1 MANPLTYQDM
11 TAREPQI
18 RRGANPQPSRAINPL
33 AATPAPASPQ
43 SASSGPGVLDYINR
57 GDPVKDIARGLGEKM
72 LGVGRALSATADQAR
87 APNTWDD
94 SGTKLQYPSQPLVSS
109 ASAPVP
115 TPQKP
120 AAPSVAPESASHS
133 NEPNAPANPLASAAT
148 QQPQR
153 QAVERLP
160 SPEGNTEIGATSTT
174 NPNVTQT
181 SGVEDSM
188 RQLANIRA
196 LSGPERSSDVVTM
209 KWDDGERQRNADFNN
224 FVTRS
229 NMERSLREAQVTN
242 NPRAVASIGE
252 ALTRFNAG
260 ADRPAELEAE
270 RANRLRVAQQQGE
283 NMLSAEGM
291 RGQNALAA
299 EALRG
304 RNQTAIA
311 DMQGQNQ
318 RGIVEA
324 QGQNALAVARANK
337 EMNPL
342 DQQLKEFSLSD
353 AQTRANLRQRLMSA
367 SPEDQRAIAQ
377 QIAALDGRLQDR
389 GDSEAL
395 KARAGLVGDLAK
407 AYNGPM
413 GAPMGADKQPIPF
426 EQFAA
431 PALQAAFGGGQQAR
445 QAPQAPESAVAYLR
459 ANPKMA
465 AQFDA
470 KYGPGASA
478 AYLGGR

>member
-18 RRGANPQPSRAINPL
+18 RRGANPQPVRAINPL
-33 AATPAPASPQ
+33 AATPATASPQ

-57 GDPVKDIARGLGEKM
+57 GDPVKDIARGLGEQI

-94 SGTKLQYPSQPLVSS
+94 SGTKLQYPSQPLVSA

-120 AAPSVAPESASHS
+120 AAPSVAPESASYS

-160 SPEGNTEIGATSTT
+160 SPGGNTEIGATSTA
-174 NPNVTQT
+174 NQNVTQT
-181 SGVEDSM
+181 SGTEDSL
-188 RQLANIRA
+188 RQLANIQA
-196 LSGPERSSDVVTM
+196 MYPERSNDVVTM

-229 NMERSLREAQVTN
+229 NMERSLRDAQVAN
-242 NPRAVASIGE
+242 NPRAVASMGE

-270 RANRLRVAQQQGE
+270 RANRVRIAQQQGE

-324 QGQNALAVARANK
+324 QGQNALAVARASK

-342 DQQLKEFSLSD
+342 DQRLKELALSD

-367 SPEDQRAIAQ
+367 SPEDQRIIAQ

-431 PALQAAFGGGQQAR
+431 PAIQAAFGGGQQSQAQ
-445 QAPQAPESAVAYLR
+445 QAPAFSDY
-459 ANPKMA
+459 A
-465 AQFDA
+465 AQVRA
-470 KYGPGASA
+470 RNPGQRITDEQIQA
-478 AYLGGR
+478 AYAQRYGK

>member
-94 SGTKLQYPSQPLVSS
+94 SGTKLQYPSQPLGSS

-160 SPEGNTEIGATSTT
+160 SPEGNTEIGATSTA

-209 KWDDGERQRNADFNN
+209 KWDDGERQRKADFNN

-229 NMERSLREAQVTN
+229 NMERSLREAQVAN

-270 RANRLRVAQQQGE
+270 RANRLRLAQQQGE

-431 PALQAAFGGGQQAR
+431 PAIQAAFGGGQQQQAQ
-445 QAPQAPESAVAYLR
+445 QAPAFSDY
-459 ANPKMA
+459 A
-465 AQFDA
+465 AQVRA
-470 KYGPGASA
+470 RNPGQRITDEQIQA
-478 AYLGGR
+478 AYAQRYGK

>member
-120 AAPSVAPESASHS
+120 AAPSVAPESASYS

-160 SPEGNTEIGATSTT
+160 SPEGNTEIGAISTA

-196 LSGPERSSDVVTM
+196 MYPERSNDVVTM

-324 QGQNALAVARANK
+324 QGQNALAVARASK

-342 DQQLKEFSLSD
+342 DQRLKELALSD

-367 SPEDQRAIAQ
+367 SPEDQRIIAQ

-431 PALQAAFGGGQQAR
+431 PAIQAAFGGGQQSQAQ
-445 QAPQAPESAVAYLR
+445 QAPAFSDY
-459 ANPKMA
+459 A
-465 AQFDA
+465 AQVRA
-470 KYGPGASA
+470 RNPGQRITDEQIQA
-478 AYLGGR
+478 AYAQRYGK

>member
-18 RRGANPQPSRAINPL
+18 RRGANPQPVRAINPL

-43 SASSGPGVLDYINR
+43 SAYSGTGVLDYINR

-94 SGTKLQYPSQPLVSS
+94 SGTKLQYPSQPLVSA

-120 AAPSVAPESASHS
+120 AAPSVAPESASYS

-153 QAVERLP
+153 QVVERLP
-160 SPEGNTEIGATSTT
+160 SPGGNTEIGATSTA

-181 SGVEDSM
+181 SGTEDSL
-188 RQLANIRA
+188 RQLANIQA
-196 LSGPERSSDVVTM
+196 MYPERSNDVVTM

-229 NMERSLREAQVTN
+229 NMERSLRDAQVAN
-242 NPRAVASIGE
+242 NPRAVASMGE

-270 RANRLRVAQQQGE
+270 RANRVRIAQQQGE

-304 RNQTAIA
+304 RNQTLVA

-324 QGQNALAVARANK
+324 QGQNALSVARANK

-342 DQQLKEFSLSD
+342 DQQLKELALSD
-353 AQTRANLRQRLMSA
+353 AQTRANLRQRLASA

-389 GDSEAL
+389 GDTEAM
-395 KARAGLVGDLAK
+395 KARVSLVGDALK

-431 PALQAAFGGGQQAR
+431 PALQAAFGGGQQQQAQ
-445 QAPQAPESAVAYLR
+445 QAPAFSDY
-459 ANPKMA
+459 A
-465 AQFDA
+465 AQVRA
-470 KYGPGASA
+470 RNPGQRITDEQIQA
-478 AYLGGR
+478 AYAQRYGK

>member
-18 RRGANPQPSRAINPL
+18 RRGANPQPIRAINPL
-33 AATPAPASPQ
+33 AATPSIAPQQA
-43 SASSGPGVLDYINR
+43 ASSGPGIMDYINR
-57 GDPVKDIARGLGEKM
+57 GDPVKDVVRGLGAKM
-72 LGVGRALSATADQAR
+72 LGLGNALAATADQAR
-87 APNTWDD
+87 MPNTWDD
-94 SGTKLQYPSQPLVSS
+94 SGTKLQYPSQPL
-109 ASAPVP
+109 AAAARAP
-115 TPQKP
+115 TPPPPQAEAQQEPPEQGSEESALEP
-120 AAPSVAPESASHS
+120 AAK
-133 NEPNAPANPLASAAT
+133 PLASEARPAT
-148 QQPQR
+148 PQP
-153 QAVERLP
+153 APERLP
-160 SPEGNTEIGATSTT
+160 SPGANTEIGETSTDS
-174 NPNVTQT
+174 PNVTQT
-181 SGVEDSM
+181 AGVDDSM
-188 RQLANIRA
+188 RQLANIKA
-196 LSGPERSSDVVTM
+196 MYPERSNDVVTM
-209 KWDDGERQRNADFNN
+209 KWDEGERQRSSDFNN

-229 NMERSLREAQVTN
+229 TMESGLRDALRN
-242 NPRAVASIGE
+242 NDQRTAAAMGE
-252 ALTRFNAG
+252 AITKFNAG
-260 ADRPAELEAE
+260 ADAPYESAAD
-270 RANRLRVAQQQGE
+270 RANRLKMQQQQGQNALAVTE
-283 NMLSAEGM
+283 TQG
-291 RGQNALAA
+291 RNALAA

-304 RNQTAIA
+304 RNQTLVA

-337 EMNPL
+337 EVNPL
-342 DQQLKEFSLSD
+342 DQQLKELALSD
-353 AQTRANLRQRLMSA
+353 AQTRANLRQRLASA
-367 SPEDQRAIAQ
+367 NPEDQRAIAQ

-389 GDSEAL
+389 GDTEAL

-431 PALQAAFGGGQQAR
+431 PAIQAAFGGGQQAR

>member
-1 MANPLTYQDM
+1 
-11 TAREPQI
+11 
-18 RRGANPQPSRAINPL
+18 
-33 AATPAPASPQ
+33 
-43 SASSGPGVLDYINR
+43 
-57 GDPVKDIARGLGEKM
+57 
-72 LGVGRALSATADQAR
+72 
-87 APNTWDD
+87 
-94 SGTKLQYPSQPLVSS
+94 
-109 ASAPVP
+109 
-115 TPQKP
+115 
-120 AAPSVAPESASHS
+120 
-133 NEPNAPANPLASAAT
+133 
-148 QQPQR
+148 
-153 QAVERLP
+153 
-160 SPEGNTEIGATSTT
+160 
-174 NPNVTQT
+174 
-181 SGVEDSM
+181 M

-196 LSGPERSSDVVTM
+196 MYPERSNDVVTM
-209 KWDDGERQRNADFNN
+209 KWDEGERQRNADFNN

-229 NMERSLREAQVTN
+229 SLESGLRDALRN
-242 NPRAVASIGE
+242 NDQRTAAAMGE
-252 ALTRFNAG
+252 TITKFNAG

-270 RANRLRVAQQQGE
+270 RAGRLRVAQQQGE

-304 RNQTAIA
+304 RNQTLVA

-342 DQQLKEFSLSD
+342 DQQLKELALSD

-367 SPEDQRAIAQ
+367 SPEDQRTIAQ
-377 QIAALDGRLQDR
+377 QIAAIDGRLQDR

-431 PALQAAFGGGQQAR
+431 PAIHAAFGGGQQQ
-445 QAPQAPESAVAYLR
+445 QAQQAPESAVAYLR

>member
-18 RRGANPQPSRAINPL
+18 RRGANPQPVRAINPL

-43 SASSGPGVLDYINR
+43 SASSGTGVLDYINR

-87 APNTWDD
+87 ALNTWDD

-120 AAPSVAPESASHS
+120 AAPSVAPESASYS

-160 SPEGNTEIGATSTT
+160 SPGGNTEIGATSTA

-181 SGVEDSM
+181 SDTEDSL
-188 RQLANIRA
+188 RQLANIKA
-196 LSGPERSSDVVTM
+196 MYPDRSNDVVTM

-229 NMERSLREAQVTN
+229 NMERSLRDAQVAN
-242 NPRAVASIGE
+242 NPRGVASMGE
-252 ALTRFNAG
+252 TLTRFNAG
-260 ADRPAELEAE
+260 ADRPAELEAD
-270 RANRLRVAQQQGE
+270 RANRVRIAQQQGE

-304 RNQTAIA
+304 RSQTAIA

-342 DQQLKEFSLSD
+342 DQQLKELSLSD
-353 AQTRANLRQRLMSA
+353 AQTRANLRQRLASA

-389 GDSEAL
+389 GDTEAL

-426 EQFAA
+426 ERFAA
-431 PALQAAFGGGQQAR
+431 PAIHAAFGGGQQQ
-445 QAPQAPESAVAYLR
+445 QAQQAPESAVAYLR

>member
-1 MANPLTYQDM
+1 
-11 TAREPQI
+11 
-18 RRGANPQPSRAINPL
+18 
-33 AATPAPASPQ
+33 
-43 SASSGPGVLDYINR
+43 
-57 GDPVKDIARGLGEKM
+57 
-72 LGVGRALSATADQAR
+72 
-87 APNTWDD
+87 
-94 SGTKLQYPSQPLVSS
+94 
-109 ASAPVP
+109 
-115 TPQKP
+115 
-120 AAPSVAPESASHS
+120 
-133 NEPNAPANPLASAAT
+133 
-148 QQPQR
+148 
-153 QAVERLP
+153 
-160 SPEGNTEIGATSTT
+160 
-174 NPNVTQT
+174 
-181 SGVEDSM
+181 
-188 RQLANIRA
+188 
-196 LSGPERSSDVVTM
+196 
-209 KWDDGERQRNADFNN
+209 
-224 FVTRS
+224 
-229 NMERSLREAQVTN
+229 MERSLREAQVTN

-270 RANRLRVAQQQGE
+270 RASRLRVAQQQGE
-283 NMLSAEGM
+283 NMLSAEGV

-304 RNQTAIA
+304 RNQTLVA

-342 DQQLKEFSLSD
+342 DQQLKGLALSD
-353 AQTRANLRQRLMSA
+353 AQARANLRQRLMSA
-367 SPEDQRAIAQ
+367 SPEDQRIIAQ

-431 PALQAAFGGGQQAR
+431 PAIQAAFGGGQQAQAQ
-445 QAPQAPESAVAYLR
+445 QAPAFSDY
-459 ANPKMA
+459 A
-465 AQFDA
+465 AQVRA
-470 KYGPGASA
+470 RNPGQRITDEQIQA
-478 AYLGGR
+478 AYAQRYGK

>member
-120 AAPSVAPESASHS
+120 AAPSVAPESASYS

-160 SPEGNTEIGATSTT
+160 SPEGNTEIGAISTA

-196 LSGPERSSDVVTM
+196 MYPERSNDVVTM

-324 QGQNALAVARANK
+324 QGQNALAVARASK

-342 DQQLKEFSLSD
+342 DQRLKELALSD

-367 SPEDQRAIAQ
+367 SPEDQRIIAQ

-431 PALQAAFGGGQQAR
+431 PAIQAAFGGGQQQQAQ
-445 QAPQAPESAVAYLR
+445 QAPAFSDY
-459 ANPKMA
+459 A
-465 AQFDA
+465 AQVRA
-470 KYGPGASA
+470 RNPGQRITDEQIQA
-478 AYLGGR
+478 AYAQRYGK

>member
-18 RRGANPQPSRAINPL
+18 RRGANPQPIRAINPL

-43 SASSGPGVLDYINR
+43 SASSAPGVLDYINR
-57 GDPVKDIARGLGEKM
+57 GDPVKDVARGLGEKM
-72 LGVGRALSATADQAR
+72 LGIGRALSATADQAR
-87 APNTWDD
+87 MPNTWDD
-94 SGTKLQYPSQPLVSS
+94 SGTKLQYPAQPLVSA

-120 AAPSVAPESASHS
+120 AAPSVAPESASYS

-160 SPEGNTEIGATSTT
+160 SPGGNTEIGATSTAS
-174 NPNVTQT
+174 PNVTQT
-181 SGVEDSM
+181 SGVEDSL
-188 RQLANIRA
+188 RQLANIQA
-196 LSGPERSSDVVTM
+196 MYPERSNDVVTM

-229 NMERSLREAQVTN
+229 NMERSLRDAQVAN
-242 NPRAVASIGE
+242 NPRAVASMGE

-270 RANRLRVAQQQGE
+270 RANRLRLAQQQGE

-304 RNQTAIA
+304 RNQTLVA

-342 DQQLKEFSLSD
+342 DQQLKELALSD
-353 AQTRANLRQRLMSA
+353 AQTRANLRQRLASA
-367 SPEDQRAIAQ
+367 NPEDQRAIAQ

-389 GDSEAL
+389 GDTEAL

-431 PALQAAFGGGQQAR
+431 PAIQAAFGGGQQAQAQ
-445 QAPQAPESAVAYLR
+445 QAPAFADY
-459 ANPKMA
+459 A
-465 AQFDA
+465 AQVRA
-470 KYGPGASA
+470 RNPGQRVTDEQIQA
-478 AYLGGR
+478 AYAQRYGK

>member
-18 RRGANPQPSRAINPL
+18 RRGANPQPVRAINPL

-43 SASSGPGVLDYINR
+43 SASSGTGVLDYINR

-120 AAPSVAPESASHS
+120 AAPSASPESASYS

-160 SPEGNTEIGATSTT
+160 SPGGNAEIGATSTA

-181 SGVEDSM
+181 SGTEDSL
-188 RQLANIRA
+188 RQLANIQA
-196 LSGPERSSDVVTM
+196 MYPDRSNDVVTM

-229 NMERSLREAQVTN
+229 NMERSLRDAQVAN
-242 NPRAVASIGE
+242 NQRAVASMGE

-260 ADRPAELEAE
+260 SDRPAELEAE
-270 RANRLRVAQQQGE
+270 RANRVRIAQQQGE

-304 RNQTAIA
+304 RNQTAIS

-342 DQQLKEFSLSD
+342 DQQLKELSLSD
-353 AQTRANLRQRLMSA
+353 AQTRANLRQRLASA

-389 GDSEAL
+389 GDAEAL

-431 PALQAAFGGGQQAR
+431 PAIQAAFGGGQQAQAQ
-445 QAPQAPESAVAYLR
+445 QAPAFADY
-459 ANPKMA
+459 A
-465 AQFDA
+465 AQVRA
-470 KYGPGASA
+470 RNPGQRVTDEQIQA
-478 AYLGGR
+478 AYAQRYGK

>member
-57 GDPVKDIARGLGEKM
+57 GDPVKDVARGLGEKM
-72 LGVGRALSATADQAR
+72 YGIGRALAATADQAR
-87 APNTWDD
+87 TPNTWDD
-94 SGTKLQYPSQPLVSS
+94 SGTKLQHPSQPLAAAAKPPEAAKPQAPDASSPASS
-109 ASAPVP
+109 ADYG
-115 TPQKP
+115 
-120 AAPSVAPESASHS
+120 
-133 NEPNAPANPLASAAT
+133 NEPNAPANPLALEASPPT
-148 QQPQR
+148 SKPMP
-153 QAVERLP
+153 ERMP
-160 SPEGNTEIGATSTT
+160 SPGGNTEIGATSTT

-196 LSGPERSSDVVTM
+196 LSAPERSSDVVTM

-342 DQQLKEFSLSD
+342 DQQLKELALSD
-353 AQTRANLRQRLMSA
+353 AQTRANLRQRLASA
-367 SPEDQRAIAQ
+367 SPEDQRIIAQ

-445 QAPQAPESAVAYLR
+445 QAPQAPAFSDY
-459 ANPKMA
+459 A
-465 AQFDA
+465 AQVRA
-470 KYGPGASA
+470 RNPGQRITDEQIQA
-478 AYLGGR
+478 AYAQRYGK